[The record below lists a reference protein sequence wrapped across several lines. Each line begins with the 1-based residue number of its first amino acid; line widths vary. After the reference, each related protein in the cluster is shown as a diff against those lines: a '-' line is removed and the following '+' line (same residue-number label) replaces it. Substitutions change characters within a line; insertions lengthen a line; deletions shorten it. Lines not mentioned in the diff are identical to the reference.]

1 MTDQYR
7 LWWRS
12 WNVSSW
18 YFLETGLY
26 TLASIPSYHAEWQSQ
41 NTLTIFTSTVTS
53 PQDWPN
59 SYVQLCTV
67 GTEKEKNK
75 IKLWLIHSNSVQLS
89 QVHWFKYKIKHQGM
103 WFYPFSLSRTSTHFN
118 SAQLWATQFAETM
131 LPLMQHFGLYYWEQ
145 ENMVVCPTMCL
156 HPTECFKLLVNVKQL
171 SNLAEVISLKLSRN
185 VFSWM
190 KTPGN
195 TTVLLAHLV

>member
-18 YFLETGLY
+18 HFLETGLY

-75 IKLWLIHSNSVQLS
+75 IKSNCGSFTATVYSCLRYTDLNTKLNIRECDFTPF
-89 QVHWFKYKIKHQGM
+89 HWI
-103 WFYPFSLSRTSTHFN
+103 
-118 SAQLWATQFAETM
+118 E
-131 LPLMQHFGLYYWEQ
+131 LPLILIQHSSEPHSLLKPC
-145 ENMVVCPTMCL
+145 CPLCSILVFT
-156 HPTECFKLLVNVKQL
+156 TESKKTWWYVQQCVFIPQSAL
-171 SNLAEVISLKLSRN
+171 S
-185 VFSWM
+185 SWLM
-190 KTPGN
+190 LN
-195 TTVLLAHLV
+195 N